1 MNRCVTD
8 VPVQREAHFFIV
20 NLAERRFD
28 LLVRH
33 INELRAAS
41 YFYVRHLDAIRYTD
55 VLSTA

>member
-1 MNRCVTD
+1 
-8 VPVQREAHFFIV
+8 
-20 NLAERRFD
+20 

-41 YFYVRHLDAIRYTD
+41 YFYVRHLDAIRHTD